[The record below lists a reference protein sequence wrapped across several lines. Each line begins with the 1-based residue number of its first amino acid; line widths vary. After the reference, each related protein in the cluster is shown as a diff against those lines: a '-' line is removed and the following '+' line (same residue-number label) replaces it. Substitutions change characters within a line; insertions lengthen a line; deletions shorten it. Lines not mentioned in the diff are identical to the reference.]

1 MPHRDYTEVLSSWR
15 RIADE
20 ARRLQSQVDAVFRE
34 REDAYKERDVL
45 RKEVAALRAQIKC
58 HASLCLQVE
67 LAANC
72 NAENSLRLQ
81 SELTAMRVERDLA
94 YQEREMLSKNVV
106 ELRAICEVMSPDD
119 FPTEGDE
126 VRPVKR
132 GRFGYVSEQRCKD
145 DPDDVS
151 ITAAE
156 SDGKN
161 PRFEIGCD
169 AVRRSAT
176 SEKSRFLLLMVVT
189 QNPVASLTQTPTRP

>member
-15 RIADE
+15 RTADE

-58 HASLCLQVE
+58 HAPLCLQVE

-132 GRFGYVSEQRCKD
+132 GKFGYV
-145 DPDDVS
+145 P
-151 ITAAE
+151 
-156 SDGKN
+156 
-161 PRFEIGCD
+161 
-169 AVRRSAT
+169 
-176 SEKSRFLLLMVVT
+176 
-189 QNPVASLTQTPTRP
+189 

>member
-1 MPHRDYTEVLSSWR
+1 MGGHFDTMATNTKQYVKPFAKTIMPHRDYTEVLSFWR
-15 RIADE
+15 RTADD

-45 RKEVAALRAQIKC
+45 RKEVAALRAQI
-58 HASLCLQVE
+58 
-67 LAANC
+67 NC
-72 NAENSLRLQ
+72 NAENALRLQ
-81 SELTAMRVERDLA
+81 SELTAMRVERDRA

-132 GRFGYVSEQRCKD
+132 GQFGYVLQRCKN

-151 ITAAE
+151 ITA
-156 SDGKN
+156 
-161 PRFEIGCD
+161 F
-169 AVRRSAT
+169 
-176 SEKSRFLLLMVVT
+176 
-189 QNPVASLTQTPTRP
+189 

>member
-1 MPHRDYTEVLSSWR
+1 MALS
-15 RIADE
+15 
-20 ARRLQSQVDAVFRE
+20 L
-34 REDAYKERDVL
+34 ERDML
-45 RKEVAALRAQIKC
+45 RQEVAALRAQIKC

-81 SELTAMRVERDLA
+81 SELTAMRVERDRA

-106 ELRAICEVMSPDD
+106 ALRAQIDANGSSSSCQVLKLMPDGEICKVMWPVD

-132 GRFGYVSEQRCKD
+132 GKFGYAPERCKD

-151 ITAAE
+151 TTA
-156 SDGKN
+156 
-161 PRFEIGCD
+161 F
-169 AVRRSAT
+169 
-176 SEKSRFLLLMVVT
+176 
-189 QNPVASLTQTPTRP
+189 

>member
-1 MPHRDYTEVLSSWR
+1 MPHRDYTEVLSFWR
-15 RIADE
+15 RTADD

-34 REDAYKERDVL
+34 RDDAYKERDVL

-58 HASLCLQVE
+58 H
-67 LAANC
+67 
-72 NAENSLRLQ
+72 AENSLRLQ

-119 FPTEGDE
+119 FLTEGDE

-151 ITAAE
+151 MTTAE

-161 PRFEIGCD
+161 PRFEIDGCD
-169 AVRRSAT
+169 TVRRSAT
-176 SEKSRFLLLMVVT
+176 SEKIAFCG
-189 QNPVASLTQTPTRP
+189 

>member
-1 MPHRDYTEVLSSWR
+1 MLR
-15 RIADE
+15 R
-20 ARRLQSQVDAVFRE
+20 
-34 REDAYKERDVL
+34 
-45 RKEVAALRAQIKC
+45 EVAALRAQI
-58 HASLCLQVE
+58 
-67 LAANC
+67 NC
-72 NAENSLRLQ
+72 NAENALRLQ

-132 GRFGYVSEQRCKD
+132 GRFGCVSEQRCKD

-151 ITAAE
+151 ITTAE

-161 PRFEIGCD
+161 PRFESDGCD
-169 AVRRSAT
+169 TVRRSAT
-176 SEKSRFLLLMVVT
+176 SEKIAFYG
-189 QNPVASLTQTPTRP
+189 

>member
-1 MPHRDYTEVLSSWR
+1 MATNTNPYIIKPFAKTIMPHRDYTEVLSFWR
-15 RIADE
+15 RTADD

-34 REDAYKERDVL
+34 RDDAYKERDVL

-106 ELRAICEVMSPDD
+106 ALRAQIDANGSSSSCQVLKLMPDGEICKVMSPVD

-126 VRPVKR
+126 VRPVRR
-132 GRFGYVSEQRCKD
+132 GKFGYV
-145 DPDDVS
+145 P
-151 ITAAE
+151 
-156 SDGKN
+156 
-161 PRFEIGCD
+161 
-169 AVRRSAT
+169 
-176 SEKSRFLLLMVVT
+176 
-189 QNPVASLTQTPTRP
+189 